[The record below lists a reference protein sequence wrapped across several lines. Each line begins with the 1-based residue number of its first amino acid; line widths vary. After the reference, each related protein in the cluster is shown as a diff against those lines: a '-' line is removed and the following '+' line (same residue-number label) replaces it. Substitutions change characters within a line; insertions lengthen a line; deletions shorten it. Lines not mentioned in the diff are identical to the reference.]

1 MDISNLQTL
10 LPSFVGS
17 GTAIGGGEEGG
28 RPWKDVSRQ
37 GESKRS
43 AQVLS
48 KNFSHYIRFFKKSMY
63 GGFLLTMLS
72 VRYGG
77 EVVLDKPLS
86 QREEYLRQM
95 KVLFYSFEYEP
106 SKC

>member
-1 MDISNLQTL
+1 MEISN

-43 AQVLS
+43 AQVLTKIS
-48 KNFSHYIRFFKKSMY
+48 RFFKKH
-63 GGFLLTMLS
+63 FLKLLCC
-72 VRYGG
+72 
-77 EVVLDKPLS
+77 
-86 QREEYLRQM
+86 
-95 KVLFYSFEYEP
+95 P
-106 SKC
+106 SGLEGRLYWTNPFPNEKNT